1 VRITAGGLLLLAL
14 RFVPRMWSSE
24 NERRGLKSCT
34 SLGYWALSVADLISL
49 VALLVLLAIPIYFV
63 YALLVHRF
71 TPSLWSLLL
80 LPFGTAFTGSLVM
93 IWAWSVAR
101 AKHFRYDYASDTAR
115 WFHDGVEVSYPAGRT
130 SQL

>member
-1 VRITAGGLLLLAL
+1 MRITAGGLLLLAL

-34 SLGYWALSVADLISL
+34 SFGYWALSAADLVSL
-49 VALLVLLAIPIYFV
+49 VALLLLLAIPIYLV
-63 YALLVHRF
+63 YVSLVHRF
-71 TPSLWSLLL
+71 TPNLLWLLL

-93 IWAWSVAR
+93 IFAWSLAR
-101 AKHFRYDYASDTAR
+101 AKHFRYDYTSDTAR
-115 WFHDGVEVSYPAGRT
+115 WFHGGIEVSYPAGRN